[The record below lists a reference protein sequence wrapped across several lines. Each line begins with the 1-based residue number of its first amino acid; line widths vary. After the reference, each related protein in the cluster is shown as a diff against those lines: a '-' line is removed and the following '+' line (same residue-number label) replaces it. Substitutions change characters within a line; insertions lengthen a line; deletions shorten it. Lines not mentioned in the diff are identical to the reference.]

1 MKKALCV
8 IGAVL
13 AVCCSCRDSRT
24 AVATD
29 QGDTLRLKYAE
40 KLTIVKHEGFTEVL
54 LADPWNTGK
63 TLHRYILINENDNDN
78 EKPNSIPQHPN
89 TSVIRIPLKRAVIA
103 TSVQFGLVEQLGGRS
118 AIAGVCDLQYI
129 NLPWVQEECRKGHIA
144 DCGSGLQPTI
154 EKIIDLEPDALFLSP
169 FQNSGGYGKLEKLEI
184 PIVEM
189 ADYMESSA
197 LGRAEWMKFYGML
210 FGREKEADSL
220 FAVVEKNYQALK
232 SKVAE
237 RVAKGDV
244 KKPRVLMD
252 KQTGSVWYVP
262 GGRSTIGRLLV
273 DAGVDY
279 PWKDDDRS
287 GSLPLPFESV
297 LEQGAQSDIWLFR
310 YNAPH
315 AIRPQELLAEKQAY
329 SRFKSF
335 QKGEIY
341 GCNTATS
348 TFYEDTPFH
357 PDLLLRDFI
366 TICYPDLGLGEP
378 VYFVK
383 VKN

>member
-1 MKKALCV
+1 M
-8 IGAVL
+8 
-13 AVCCSCRDSRT
+13 
-24 AVATD
+24 
-29 QGDTLRLKYAE
+29 RLKYAE

-103 TSVQFGLVEQLGGRS
+103 TSVQCGLVEQLGGRS